1 MITREELRGILDE
14 IFEDKIYDMVDA
26 IPQEII
32 CEKLT
37 ELDHEITFGSVNDF
51 ELEGFAFRVN
61 NRLGGFVSCSNEEGT
76 GKSDTLYLPF
86 PCDRDHDTKEM
97 FKNLIDMM
105 NEAWYAC
112 VN

>member
-14 IFEDKIYDMVDA
+14 IFEDEIYDIIDA

-37 ELDHEITFGSVNDF
+37 ELNEGISLNRVKDF
-51 ELEGFAFRVN
+51 MIEDFAFRVN
-61 NRLGGFVSCSNEEGT
+61 NHMGGFVSCTNENGT
-76 GKSDTLYLPF
+76 GISNTLYYAF
-86 PCDRDHDTKEM
+86 PMDGEHDTKEM